1 MKKKTLV
8 TLLLFVL
15 LIAACGGDEEAE
27 SEEILDQSEAGQVEG
42 EQAEVSRVVT
52 EQIEVAEEAAAAQP
66 PAAQATPDSGGAGA
80 VPLPVVAQ
88 PEGRL
93 IIKEAQMNLMV
104 ENTDMAVNRVTDIA
118 VGAAGYIL
126 SQRVWDDD
134 LGYRHATIT
143 LGVPVD
149 RFERVLQQL
158 RRLGEVT
165 NEEASGDDVTEE
177 YVDLDSRLE
186 SLRTTHERLLSFLE
200 EAETVEEI
208 LALNQRI
215 SEVEG
220 QLSQIQGR
228 INYLSNRA
236 AFSTVS
242 VMLEPNVALPTP
254 TPTVTPTATPTPT
267 PWTPGD
273 TARQASLRLE
283 HTAQGILSFLIYY
296 GIVCGPWLLL
306 IAPLTYGGW
315 RLVRRVE
322 TRDGP
327 PPVTPDE
334 E

>member
-15 LIAACGGDEEAE
+15 LIAACAGDDEAE
-27 SEEILDQSEAGQVEG
+27 SGEIMDQFEGGEVEG
-42 EQAEVSRVVT
+42 EQIEVTRVVT
-52 EQIEVAEEAAAAQP
+52 EQVAEEAPAEES
-66 PAAQATPDSGGAGA
+66 PAAQATPAPSPGGAGA

-93 IIKEAQMNLMV
+93 IIKEAQMNLLV
-104 ENTDMAVNRVTDIA
+104 ENTNMAVNRVTDIA

-143 LGVPVD
+143 LGVPVE

-158 RRLGEVT
+158 RRLGEVS

-186 SLRTTHERLLSFLE
+186 SLRTTHERLLSFLD

-208 LALNQRI
+208 LALNERI

-228 INYLSNRA
+228 MNYLSNRA
-236 AFSTVS
+236 AFSTVT
-242 VMLEPNVALPTP
+242 VVLEPNVTPPTP

-273 TARQASLRLE
+273 TARQATLRLE

-306 IAPLTYGGW
+306 IVPLTYGGW

-322 TRDGP
+322 TQGRQPAAGP
-327 PPVTPDE
+327 GE